1 MQANKRAPEI
11 LEEGAATY
19 RQRNAIYGD
28 NYLKFG
34 HVMAAMFPEGLV
46 MRGADEFNKLGVF
59 IQVLSKVTRYAEQLE
74 KGGHYDSALDLCV
87 YAAMLAELTKEQS

>member
-1 MQANKRAPEI
+1 MKRAPEI

-34 HVMAAMFPEGLV
+34 NVMAAMFPEGLAIY
-46 MRGADEFNKLGVF
+46 GKDEFNKLGVF
-59 IQVLSKVTRYAEQLE
+59 IQVVSKVTRYAEQLGVG
-74 KGGHYDSALDLCV
+74 KHGHYDSALDLCV
-87 YAAMLAELTKEQS
+87 YAAMLAELTKEK